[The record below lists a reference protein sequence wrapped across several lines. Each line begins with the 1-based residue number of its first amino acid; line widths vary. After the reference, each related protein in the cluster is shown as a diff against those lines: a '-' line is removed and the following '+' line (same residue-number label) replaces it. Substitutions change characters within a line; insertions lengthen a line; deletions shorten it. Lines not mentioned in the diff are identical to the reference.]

1 MTVLSHEEASEL
13 LGAYALDAVEPDEHD
28 ALEEHLAACPRCRA
42 ELDSLREVAGFMGN
56 SVEPLPD
63 GLWSSIASRLPPRQ
77 DEEAPP
83 MPQLVLEPR
92 PPAEQP
98 RRHGST
104 RVAMATMGALAV
116 AAAAVAVV
124 LGVDLVRAD
133 NQVSNLQTVMAT
145 HPPQSV
151 AQALKTSGHRVV
163 NLETAFHVPVAE
175 FVLVPDG
182 RGFLVSSRLPTLP
195 GSHTYQLWAIVGSRP
210 ISLGLLGQSPGPA
223 SFTMAGADS
232 ASQLAVTEEPIGGSV
247 VPTLPILAAGTV

>member
-1 MTVLSHEEASEL
+1 MSTMSHEEASEL

-28 ALEEHLAACPRCRA
+28 ALEEHLATCPRCRA
-42 ELDSLREVAGFMGN
+42 ELDSLREVAGFMGT

-63 GLWSSIASRLPPRQ
+63 GLWSSIANRLPPRG
-77 DEEAPP
+77 DEEPPP

-92 PPAEQP
+92 EPAEQP
-98 RRHGST
+98 RRHGAT

-124 LGVDLVRAD
+124 LGVDLVQAD
-133 NQVSNLQTVMAT
+133 NQVSSLQTQMAT

-151 AQALKTSGHRVV
+151 AQALHTPGHRIVT
-163 NLETAFHVPVAE
+163 LDSAFHTQVAE

-195 GSHTYQLWAIVGSRP
+195 GGHTYQLWAIVGSRP
-210 ISLGLLGQSPGPA
+210 ISLGLLGQSPGLA
-223 SFTMAGADS
+223 SFTMAGANS
-232 ASQLAVTEEPIGGSV
+232 ASQLAVTVEPIGGSV
-247 VPTLPILAAGTV
+247 APTPPIFAAGTV